1 MWLTLQQY
9 GIARN
14 NIQIIKIFYDEF
26 KCKIFHEGK
35 HSHFTEV
42 RNGVRQECILS
53 PTLFILIL
61 DSVLKRVKGLRNR
74 GIQWSMKERVEDQDY
89 ANDICLLAQRF
100 CDIEEKLKRLKEE
113 AELVGLHIN
122 INRTK
127 GMRVNTSNTQK
138 LRSEETEI
146 EEVSSFVYLGSVVS
160 LIGGTEDDVASRMKK
175 EDCVFVQLYLVW
187 RNINTSKEVKIRIFN
202 TNVKSVLL
210 YACETWKTTKQ
221 ITGRL
226 QIFVNKCLRGI
237 MNIKWTDKFTIEEL
251 WRIAH

>member
-1 MWLTLQQY
+1 M
-9 GIARN
+9 
-14 NIQIIKIFYDEF
+14 
-26 KCKIFHEGK
+26 
-35 HSHFTEV
+35 
-42 RNGVRQECILS
+42 
-53 PTLFILIL
+53 
-61 DSVLKRVKGLRNR
+61 
-74 GIQWSMKERVEDQDY
+74 EDQDY
-89 ANDICLLAQRF
+89 ADDICLLAQRF

-113 AELVGLHIN
+113 AELVGLYIN

-127 GMRVNTSNTQK
+127 GMRVNISNTQK

-146 EEVSSFVYLGSVVS
+146 EQVGSFVYVGSVVS
-160 LIGGTEDDVASRMKK
+160 ESGGTEEDVASRIKK

-187 RNINTSKEVKIRIFN
+187 KNINILKEFKIRIFN